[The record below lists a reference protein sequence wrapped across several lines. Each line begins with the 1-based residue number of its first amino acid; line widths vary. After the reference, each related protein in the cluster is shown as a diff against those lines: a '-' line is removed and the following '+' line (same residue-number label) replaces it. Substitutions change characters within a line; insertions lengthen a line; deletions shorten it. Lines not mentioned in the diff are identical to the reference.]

1 MRCNFRLAAL
11 PLLVAVMSLTG
22 AMFCQAAD
30 LLDRIKEKKEIV
42 IASEARYAPFEYV
55 EDGKIVGYDVDI
67 FDKMMMALPG
77 VKVTR
82 LDLPFQGLLP
92 GLQTSKFDAIITAIT
107 VTAQRFDSYKL
118 SLPIAD
124 ATFAVV
130 KRKGDDTIKSPDDL
144 AGKVIGT
151 QAGSAQ
157 LQGAKRFS
165 DSLQA
170 KGLKPIS
177 DFQTYVDFNEAYADL
192 AAGRTDAVVNSLP
205 NLLYL
210 QKQRGDVFEVVQPTF
225 GPKTYFA
232 WAFRND
238 ADSKSLAEF
247 FDDQFRALVQSGAIA
262 ELQKKWFGFT
272 MDLPTDALP
281 RPVN

>member
-1 MRCNFRLAAL
+1 MRCNFRLTAL
-11 PLLVAVMSLTG
+11 PLLVAIMSLTG

-107 VTAQRFDSYKL
+107 VTAQRFDAYKL

-130 KRKGDDTIKSPDDL
+130 SAKATTPSKVRTTSPARSSALRL
-144 AGKVIGT
+144 APP
-151 QAGSAQ
+151 SC
-157 LQGAKRFS
+157 
-165 DSLQA
+165 
-170 KGLKPIS
+170 
-177 DFQTYVDFNEAYADL
+177 
-192 AAGRTDAVVNSLP
+192 
-205 NLLYL
+205 
-210 QKQRGDVFEVVQPTF
+210 
-225 GPKTYFA
+225 
-232 WAFRND
+232 
-238 ADSKSLAEF
+238 
-247 FDDQFRALVQSGAIA
+247 RAQSGSRIRCR
-262 ELQKKWFGFT
+262 LK
-272 MDLPTDALP
+272 D
-281 RPVN
+281 

>member
-1 MRCNFRLAAL
+1 MRRNFRVVAL
-11 PLLVAVMSLTG
+11 PLLAAAMSLTS

-55 EDGKIVGYDVDI
+55 EEGKIVGYDVDI
-67 FDKMMMALPG
+67 FDKMMTALPG

-130 KRKGDDTIKSPDDL
+130 KRRGDDSIKSPDNL

-177 DFQTYVDFNEAYADL
+177 DFQTYVDFNEAYSDL

-238 ADSKSLAEF
+238 ADSKSLAAF
-247 FDDQFRALVQSGAIA
+247 FDNQFRALVQSGAIA

-281 RPVN
+281 RPAN

>member
-1 MRCNFRLAAL
+1 MRRSFRVVAL
-11 PLLVAVMSLTG
+11 PLLAAAMSLTS

-30 LLDRIKEKKEIV
+30 LLDRIKEKKEIA

-55 EDGKIVGYDVDI
+55 EEGKIVGYDVDI
-67 FDKMMMALPG
+67 FDKMMTALPG

-130 KRKGDDTIKSPDDL
+130 KRKGDDSIKSPDDL

-170 KGLKPIS
+170 KRSEADQRFPNLRRFQRGLFRPRGW
-177 DFQTYVDFNEAYADL
+177 ADGCRRQL
-192 AAGRTDAVVNSLP
+192 AAQSPLSAEAEGRRL
-205 NLLYL
+205 
-210 QKQRGDVFEVVQPTF
+210 
-225 GPKTYFA
+225 
-232 WAFRND
+232 
-238 ADSKSLAEF
+238 
-247 FDDQFRALVQSGAIA
+247 
-262 ELQKKWFGFT
+262 
-272 MDLPTDALP
+272 
-281 RPVN
+281 

>member
-1 MRCNFRLAAL
+1 MRRNFRVVAL
-11 PLLVAVMSLTG
+11 PLLAAAMSLTS

-55 EDGKIVGYDVDI
+55 EEGKIVGYDVDI
-67 FDKMMMALPG
+67 FDKMMTALPG

-107 VTAQRFDSYKL
+107 VTAQRFNSYKL

-130 KRKGDDTIKSPDDL
+130 KRKGDDSIKSPDDL

-177 DFQTYVDFNEAYADL
+177 DFQTYVDFNEAYSDL

-210 QKQRGDVFEVVQPTF
+210 QKQRGDVFEVVQATF

-247 FDDQFRALVQSGAIA
+247 FDNQFRALVQSGAIA

-272 MDLPTDALP
+272 MDLPADALP
-281 RPVN
+281 RPAN

>member
-1 MRCNFRLAAL
+1 MRRNFRVAAL
-11 PLLVAVMSLTG
+11 PLLAAAMSLTS

-55 EDGKIVGYDVDI
+55 EEGKIVGYDVDI
-67 FDKMMMALPG
+67 FDKMMTALPG

-130 KRKGDDTIKSPDDL
+130 KRRGDDSIKSPDNL

-177 DFQTYVDFNEAYADL
+177 DFQTYVDFNEAYSDL

-238 ADSKSLAEF
+238 ADSKSLAAF
-247 FDDQFRALVQSGAIA
+247 FDNQFRALVQSGAIA

-281 RPVN
+281 RPAN